1 MTDSKYYYDID
12 DNQRR
17 QFIDSEQVR
26 KSWLQ
31 AEQRAI
37 NYRGSM
43 YWQKSNGHDYLHREY
58 SRGQRKYIGARS
70 PEAENIFN
78 EFKTGKKAAEN
89 RLKQLSAALVTQERL
104 NSALRVGRTPNV
116 VIGLLEEIR
125 KAGLQDHLLVIG
137 TNALYAYETHA
148 GVRFHGDVTAT
159 SDMDLL
165 WDSRKRITLLAD
177 AGNDFNKAGLIG
189 ILQKFDPTFELD
201 EVKTRASNDQGYMID
216 LIKRRPVSLF
226 DDREKQQLL
235 DNHPDD
241 FWASKIRNMDW
252 LLSAPKF
259 KQVIVGSSGKMAE
272 MITVDPR
279 AFALYKV
286 YLAQKED
293 RDPIK
298 APRDIAQAQSV
309 YHLVQE
315 RMPLLSFD
323 SIRYLPES
331 LRNEKVFDILDP
343 NRAREPSIAEQFKAV
358 PAFDE
363 HSGVIKVV
371 TQTEVIQYIGRG
383 KHVVW
388 DRSVLR
394 GAPLDAGAD
403 VTISKDGVVR
413 STQQKA
419 LGRDQ

>member
-1 MTDSKYYYDID
+1 MPDSKCYYDID

-17 QFIDSEQVR
+17 QFIDGEQVR

-43 YWQKSNGHDYLHREY
+43 YWQKSNGHEYLHREY
-58 SRGQRKYIGARS
+58 SRDQRKYIGARS
-70 PEAENIFN
+70 PETENIFN
-78 EFKTGKKAAEN
+78 EFKAGKKAAEN
-89 RLKQLSAALVTQERL
+89 RFKQLSAALVTQERL

-137 TNALYAYETHA
+137 ANALYAYETHA
-148 GVRFHGDVTAT
+148 GVRFYGDVTAT

-165 WDSRKRITLLAD
+165 RDSRKRITLLAD
-177 AGNDFNKAGLIG
+177 AGNDLNKAGLIG

-201 EVKTRASNDQGYMID
+201 EAKTRTSNDQGYMID
-216 LIKRRPVSLF
+216 LIKRRPLSLF
-226 DDREKQQLL
+226 DDHEKQQLL

-259 KQVIVGSSGKMAE
+259 KQVIVGSNGKMAE

-286 YLAQKED
+286 HLAQKED

-309 YHLVQE
+309 YNLVQE
-315 RMPLLSFD
+315 RMPHLSFD
-323 SIRYLPES
+323 S
-331 LRNEKVFDILDP
+331 
-343 NRAREPSIAEQFKAV
+343 AGIA
-358 PAFDE
+358 
-363 HSGVIKVV
+363 SRCWI
-371 TQTEVIQYIGRG
+371 
-383 KHVVW
+383 
-388 DRSVLR
+388 
-394 GAPLDAGAD
+394 
-403 VTISKDGVVR
+403 
-413 STQQKA
+413 
-419 LGRDQ
+419 